1 MGFHRA
7 HPLVQSHACL
17 LLQRLL
23 RAKGRRVLGL
33 AGSLTALAAAQPMG
47 PDVLM
52 LALASA
58 PSVPGRSV
66 LEAWAEQDLVSV
78 GS

>member
-1 MGFHRA
+1 M
-7 HPLVQSHACL
+7 
-17 LLQRLL
+17 
-23 RAKGRRVLGL
+23 VLGL

-52 LALASA
+52 LALAPA